1 MTEPTPVAPLVGARE
16 AAARLNLPLYVLTD
30 RAKRRELKVPHYR
43 IGRSLRFSLP
53 ELETWLLA
61 TAVIGVTR
69 QNSAG
74 PAEED

>member
-1 MTEPTPVAPLVGARE
+1 MTEPTPVEPLVGAHE

-53 ELETWLLA
+53 ELEMWLLA
-61 TAVIGVTR
+61 TAVVGGSRANT
-69 QNSAG
+69 AG
-74 PAEED
+74 PNED